1 VILSNQGRC
10 VHLVS
15 GFPRVIGVRVTLPMD
30 QVLEGSCSSVEAV
43 INDVLDF
50 VLRFSFYEVRGWPRV
65 VGAMGR
71 VFVIGGE

>member
-1 VILSNQGRC
+1 
-10 VHLVS
+10 
-15 GFPRVIGVRVTLPMD
+15 M
-30 QVLEGSCSSVEAV
+30 EAV

-71 VFVIGGE
+71 VFVIGGEQRGVEDVMYCPGQGKLELISDW